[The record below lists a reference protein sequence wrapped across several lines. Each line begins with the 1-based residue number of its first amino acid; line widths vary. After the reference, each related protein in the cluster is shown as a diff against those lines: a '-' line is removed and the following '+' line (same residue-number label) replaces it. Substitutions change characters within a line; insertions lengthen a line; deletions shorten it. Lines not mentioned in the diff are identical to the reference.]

1 MRLIAVFAM
10 DLDNAIG
17 KDNKLLCHLPD
28 DLKFFKQQTMGHPVV
43 MGRKTFDSIGKPLP
57 GRLNI
62 VITRNTDFNPPGVTV
77 YHSVEECMAKLKEL
91 QDDKICIIG
100 GAEIYR
106 QMMPFTDELLV
117 TLIHHQFEAD
127 TFFPEIKLDEFKLV
141 WSEPHKKD
149 DRHPYDFTFQRYE
162 RVKHAAA

>member
-1 MRLIAVFAM
+1 MRLIAIFAM

-28 DLKFFKQQTMGHPVV
+28 DLKFFKQQTMGHPVI
-43 MGRKTFDSIGKPLP
+43 MGRKTFESIGKPLP

-62 VITRNTDFNPPGVTV
+62 VITRNTDFSVPGVKV
-77 YHSVEECMAKLKEL
+77 MHSVEECVAHLSELKDE
-91 QDDKICIIG
+91 KIYIIG

-106 QMMPFTDELLV
+106 QMMPHTDELLV

-127 TFFPEIKLDEFKLV
+127 TFFPEIKLDEFKLT
-141 WSEPHKKD
+141 WSEPHHKD
-149 DRHPYDFTFQRYE
+149 EKHPYDFTFQRYE
-162 RVKHAAA
+162 RIKHS

>member
-1 MRLIAVFAM
+1 MTLIAIFAM

-28 DLKFFKQQTMGHPVV
+28 DLKFFKKNTLGFPMI
-43 MGRKTFDSIGKPLP
+43 MGRKTFDSIGRPLP
-57 GRLNI
+57 GRENI
-62 VITRNTDFNPPGVTV
+62 VITRNQDFKVEGVTV
-77 YHSVEECMAKLKEL
+77 YHSLEECLANLKGE
-91 QDDKICIIG
+91 KAYIVG

-106 QMMPFTDELLV
+106 QLMPKTDELLV

-141 WSEPHKKD
+141 WDEHHLKD
-149 DRHPYDFTFQRYE
+149 EKHPYDFTFQRYV
-162 RVKHAAA
+162 RVKKMES